1 MGLVASRTAVG
12 ELRAC
17 CLRPATLTKAS
28 SVCPEGNSTQSLAP
42 LMQDFDISARTNIHE
57 TRHFK
62 YDSALYTKTRQFWA
76 LSMIVQLVG
85 RTRWRSC
92 QARLL
97 VPPPTDR

>member
-12 ELRAC
+12 GLRAC

-28 SVCPEGNSTQSLAP
+28 SVCPEGNSRQGP
-42 LMQDFDISARTNIHE
+42 LMQDFDISARTNIHK
-57 TRHFK
+57 TWHFK
-62 YDSALYTKTRQFWA
+62 YGSALYTKTRQFWA
-76 LSMIVQLVG
+76 LSMTVQLVG